1 MMKRKLATGALLF
14 AALNL
19 GGCLSLLLPDPAP
32 AKKIYRLSPDLQAS
46 VTAPNDNTAKALTIR
61 VDRPNAPK
69 ALQGYDLAVSPD
81 SKRIAKIADAQWED
95 SLPTLV
101 QKAFVFELNARP
113 DLVGLLPTS
122 GARTSYR
129 AHLTIRHFEAQFDR
143 GADAAPNV
151 VIDYLVTLSD
161 AGSRKLIGTQSFHV
175 ERRAATKNVNDIV
188 ESKSAANSAVLKDIS
203 DWMAATLAP
212 QTLVTN

>member
-1 MMKRKLATGALLF
+1 MMKRKLAIGALL
-14 AALNL
+14 AGAINL

-32 AKKIYRLSPDLQAS
+32 AEKIYRLSPDLQTS
-46 VTAPNDNTAKALTIR
+46 VTAAQAYGAKALTIR

-81 SKRIAKIADAQWED
+81 AKRIAKIAGAKWED

-101 QKAFVFELNARP
+101 QKAFVFELNSRP

-122 GARTSYR
+122 GARTTYR

-143 GADAAPNV
+143 GAEAAPNI
-151 VIDYLVTLSD
+151 VIDYLLTLSD
-161 AGSRKLIGTQSFHV
+161 AGSRELIGTQSFHI
-175 ERRAATKNVNDIV
+175 EQRAATKKVSDIV
-188 ESKSAANSAVLKDIS
+188 TSKSAANSAILKEIS
-203 DWMAATLAP
+203 DWMTQKLSNTP
-212 QTLVTN
+212 S